1 MDHARPRLC
10 NAILAAFSLPATA
23 NTMQKHFNTAGPV
36 HPEEHY
42 CIDPL
47 TRIDWEEVQHL
58 IELKKFFV
66 LHAPRQTGKTSALF
80 AMLNA
85 LNRSGEYL
93 ALYINVEAAQSA
105 RSDVERGMRTI
116 VGNLVESAA
125 LRLKDTRLRAW
136 RDAIW
141 QVHGADGAFK
151 AMLSRWAQESALP
164 LVLMIDEVDALVG
177 DTLISLLRQLREGYI
192 GRPDVP
198 FLHSC
203 ILCGV
208 RDVRDYRIH
217 TAHHEII
224 TGGSA
229 FNIKTESLRVGSFN
243 PAEVEALYA
252 QHTAAT
258 GQTFDPAIFPELWED
273 TRGQPWLVNALGY
286 ELTWKDKTARD
297 HTTAITLER
306 YRAARERLIQSRA
319 SHLDQLA
326 DKLREPRVHNVIS
339 RILAGASSAVADLP
353 VDDLQYVEDMGL
365 IQRSPMLDI
374 SNRIYREVIPREL
387 IYTTQYMLAEQ
398 QAWYLTPTR
407 HLDMPKLLRAFQ
419 QFFRENADAWIERF
433 DYKEA
438 GPQLLLQAFLQRI
451 INGGG
456 RINREYGLGRK
467 RTDLFIEWPVNEEQ
481 GFYGEVQR
489 FVLELK
495 ILYKS
500 LEATVAAG
508 LEQTAGYAKH
518 CGADEAH
525 LIIFDRRPEIAWD
538 SKIWERQVNQDGRV
552 ITLWGM

>member
-1 MDHARPRLC
+1 
-10 NAILAAFSLPATA
+10 
-23 NTMQKHFNTAGPV
+23 MQKHFNTTGPV
-36 HPEEHY
+36 HPDEHY

-58 IELKKFFV
+58 IAMKKFFV
-66 LHAPRQTGKTSALF
+66 LHAPRQTGKTSVLF
-80 AMLNA
+80 AMMNA
-85 LNRSGEYL
+85 LNRSGAYL

-105 RSDVERGMRTI
+105 RGDVERGMRTI

-125 LRLKDTRLRAW
+125 LRLKDPRLRAW
-136 RDAIW
+136 REEIW
-141 QVHGADGAFK
+141 QIHGADGAFK
-151 AMLSRWAQESALP
+151 AILSRWAQESALP
-164 LVLMIDEVDALVG
+164 IVLMIDEVDALVS

-229 FNIKTESLRVGSFN
+229 FNIKAESLRVGSFN
-243 PAEVEALYA
+243 RAEIATLYA
-252 QHTAAT
+252 QHTVAT
-258 GQTFDPAIFPELWED
+258 GQTFDSAIFPELWED

-286 ELTWKDKTARD
+286 ELTWKDKIARD
-297 HTTAITLER
+297 RSTPITLER

-326 DKLREPRVHNVIS
+326 DKLKEPRVHAIIS
-339 RILAGASSAVADLP
+339 ALLAGETTPDSLVMDDVEYVADL
-353 VDDLQYVEDMGL
+353 GL
-365 IQRSPMLDI
+365 IESRPQLRI
-374 SNRIYREVIPREL
+374 SNRIYQEVIPREL
-387 IYTTQYMLAEQ
+387 TWTKQITIAEQ

-407 HLDMPKLLRAFQ
+407 QLDMSKLLRAFQ

-481 GFYGEVQR
+481 GFYGDVQR
-489 FVLELK
+489 IVLELK

-500 LEATVAAG
+500 LEATVTDG
-508 LEQTAGYAKH
+508 LEQTASYADQ

-525 LIIFDRRPEIAWD
+525 LIIFDRRPEIAWE
-538 SKIWERQVNQDGRV
+538 SKIWEREANQRGRV
-552 ITLWGM
+552 ITIWGM